1 MQEAGITFDL
11 YLMKINFR
19 GKNRHSGVTSS
30 TILFPWF
37 RGNKHIS
44 LNHVILLGIVPER
57 FLYHVPLRVHRG
69 VFWNISD
76 PGGMKAFGVRK
87 LPFVDYLRYKFRGDF
102 GWGSKKRGNC
112 LGLRSGSWNYFYPTK
127 TFFRKSNNLTL
138 FSPPLRHAYNWVLR
152 HPPIPN
158 HSRRGEVNMRVNSR
172 EWQS

>member
-19 GKNRHSGVTSS
+19 VKNRHSGVTSS

-87 LPFVDYLRYKFRGDF
+87 LPFVDYWDTNFVVTLVGVQRKEETVWGYVLGRGTIFILLRLFL
-102 GWGSKKRGNC
+102 GN
-112 LGLRSGSWNYFYPTK
+112 LIIWLYSHPRSVTHITEYSA
-127 TFFRKSNNLTL
+127 TL
-138 FSPPLRHAYNWVLR
+138 PSRI
-152 HPPIPN
+152 IPGGV
-158 HSRRGEVNMRVNSR
+158 R
-172 EWQS
+172 